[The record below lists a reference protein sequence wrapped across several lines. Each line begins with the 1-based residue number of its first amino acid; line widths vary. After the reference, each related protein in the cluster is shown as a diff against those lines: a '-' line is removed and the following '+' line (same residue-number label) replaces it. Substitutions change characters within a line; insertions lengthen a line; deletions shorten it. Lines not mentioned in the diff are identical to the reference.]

1 MRVASCESVSMPTC
15 WTRPRILV
23 AAQSLGSR
31 GTVKYNP
38 LSHLNASSA
47 VGQGLSD
54 IWDGSRSFAA
64 IIQSFVSL
72 WRRTLLLGM
81 FLIFSV
87 VVCQS
92 VACGQTSI
100 GSGPR
105 PKPQRSCCRNWTF
118 LSFRFHLT
126 RDINLGVIALLKLP
140 EHKRRLIESLFSLIN
155 AYTILMIYFQVEKSI
170 RVS

>member
-1 MRVASCESVSMPTC
+1 MRYFANPATDVWELRASLFQCQRVGLDPGFWSRPKVSVPAGQA
-15 WTRPRILV
+15 R
-23 AAQSLGSR
+23 A
-31 GTVKYNP
+31 VKYNP

-72 WRRTLLLGM
+72 WRRALLLGM

-92 VACGQTSI
+92 LACGQTSI

-105 PKPQRSCCRNWTF
+105 PKPQRSCCKSWTF

-140 EHKRRLIESLFSLIN
+140 EHKKRLIESLFSL
-155 AYTILMIYFQVEKSI
+155 AHA
-170 RVS
+170 